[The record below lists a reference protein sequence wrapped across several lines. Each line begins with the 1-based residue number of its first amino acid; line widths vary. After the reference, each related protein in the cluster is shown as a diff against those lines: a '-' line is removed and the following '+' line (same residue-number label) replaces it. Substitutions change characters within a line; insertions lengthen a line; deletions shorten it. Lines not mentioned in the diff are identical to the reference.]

1 MTVWQQGRW
10 RQKGEG
16 MPSVSE
22 EKQINTT
29 KALFGGGVNVS
40 AGATLLMKAGAL
52 SLTQKKSIHAA
63 DPPETRTHRC
73 FCADTE
79 KRWLHL
85 ESVTHLQQLKK
96 GGKEE
101 GALLEYVSTCACV
114 YVCARVCACV

>member
-1 MTVWQQGRW
+1 MTGVRQRDSLAARGRW

-52 SLTQKKSIHAA
+52 SLTHTRTHAHKKQSIHAA
-63 DPPETRTHRC
+63 APRETRTHRL
-73 FCADTE
+73 CADTE
-79 KRWLHL
+79 RRLAYIWSCLPPS
-85 ESVTHLQQLKK
+85 ETV
-96 GGKEE
+96 
-101 GALLEYVSTCACV
+101 
-114 YVCARVCACV
+114 